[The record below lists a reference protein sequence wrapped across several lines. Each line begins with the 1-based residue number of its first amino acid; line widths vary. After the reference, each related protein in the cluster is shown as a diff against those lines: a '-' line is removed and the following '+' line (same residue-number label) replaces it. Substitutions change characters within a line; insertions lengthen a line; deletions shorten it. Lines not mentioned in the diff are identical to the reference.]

1 MPDAPTSLPPTEP
14 SERFITLLNGAH
26 GRLLGLFQVILG
38 NNADAEDVQQR
49 ASLTI
54 WRKFAEFDPAMDF
67 FSLASSFAFYES
79 KDFQRVG
86 ARLRLRF
93 DDELMP

>member
-67 FSLASSFAFYES
+67 FSLASSFAFYEA